1 MSGFRRLANMFRVA
15 DLRGKVLFTLFI
27 ILIYRI
33 GAHVTVPY
41 VDFEQIKSLQD
52 QTENAGGIV
61 PFLDLFSGG
70 AITNVAVFFLGIMP
84 YITASIIMQL
94 LGVVIP
100 KLEQWQ
106 QEGQTGQKKITQ
118 WTRYL
123 TVALAL
129 VQSTGFVFA
138 LKSGNAGLFGIS
150 GIQLPP
156 NVNFIPNFTSYK
168 AIVIVLTWTAGTAM
182 VMWLGEL
189 ITQRGIGNGMSL
201 LIFASVVSRL
211 PYQLGNVYSQGSEV
225 QFGVIIL
232 IAVAMVVGIVFVE
245 SGQRRI
251 PVQFAKRVVGRR
263 MYGGQNT
270 YIPLKVNQS
279 GVIPVIFASSIL
291 QFPALLTSVVPWS
304 WFDDFVNENLVGT
317 SSTTWTYIGL
327 YALMILFFAYFYTA
341 IAFNPAQQA
350 DIIRRQ
356 GGFIPGIRPGPP
368 TERYLAR
375 VLNRITLPGALFLMV
390 IALVPFA
397 VFKFWDISQFPFG
410 GTSLLITVGVALET
424 MKQIDSQLM
433 MRNYE
438 GFLR

>member
-1 MSGFRRLANMFRVA
+1 MLSRLRNMFRVP
-15 DLRGKVLFTLFI
+15 DLRNKILFTLI
-27 ILIYRI
+27 IVGVYRL
-33 GAHVTVPY
+33 GAHLPVPY
-41 VDFEQIKSLQD
+41 VDFNAIKELQD
-52 QTENAGGIV
+52 QANNSGVVG
-61 PFLDLFSGG
+61 FLDLFSGG
-70 AITNVAVFFLGIMP
+70 AITNVAIFFLGIMP

-106 QEGQTGQKKITQ
+106 QEGQVGQKKITQ

-138 LKSGNAGLFGIS
+138 LHEGRSGLLGFAGFEGRDLIPGFNAPRAAL
-150 GIQLPP
+150 
-156 NVNFIPNFTSYK
+156 
-168 AIVIVLTWTAGTAM
+168 IVLTWTAGTAL

-189 ITQRGIGNGMSL
+189 ITQRGIGNGMSI
-201 LIFASVVSRL
+201 LIFASVISTL
-211 PYQLGNVYSQGSEV
+211 PAQGGALYTEGSKF
-225 QFGVIIL
+225 QFFVIIA
-232 IAVAMVVGIVFVE
+232 IGIGMIVAIVFVE

-263 MYGGQNT
+263 MYGGQST

-291 QFPALLTSVVPWS
+291 SFPALIASALGNSLTGVQEWIN
-304 WFDDFVNENLVGT
+304 DNLVNNQGWFYMGFYT
-317 SSTTWTYIGL
+317 LLI
-327 YALMILFFAYFYTA
+327 IFFAYFYTA
-341 IAFNPAQQA
+341 IAFNPQQQA
-350 DIIRRQ
+350 DIIRKQ

-375 VLNRITLPGALFLMV
+375 VLNRITLPGSLFLAA
-390 IALVPFA
+390 IALAPLLVFA
-397 VFKFWDISQFPFG
+397 LWDISQFPFG
-410 GTSLLITVGVALET
+410 GTALLITVGVALET

-438 GFLR
+438 GFLS